1 MDKIQSP
8 ISLIRPE
15 DTYFFDLLD
24 FDNIDFANTT
34 ILKDGTISLALD
46 VGKIPRPEFET
57 SDEVFQELDEDD
69 EYNLIFSPEH
79 GIIETLSVVRM
90 SITHNY
96 ECIYPIIMNVMEFVH
111 YSEFQKYKQIYD
123 QFNSQVM
130 EWVKQQI
137 RAIMTD
143 VKGEFRNDTI
153 DKDTYFQSRE
163 LNDHEIYYI
172 ICRWWDKVHKSEVNF
187 VDVVNGEGTVY
198 VARN

>member
-1 MDKIQSP
+1 MDKTQ
-8 ISLIRPE
+8 SLIRPE

-57 SDEVFQELDEDD
+57 DDEILQELDEDD
-69 EYNLIFSPEH
+69 EYNLIFSPER
-79 GIIETLSVVRM
+79 GMTETLSVERM
-90 SITHNY
+90 SIVHNY

-111 YSEFQKYKQIYD
+111 YSEFQNYKQIYD

-130 EWVKQQI
+130 EWVKQRI

>member
-1 MDKIQSP
+1 MDKIQ
-8 ISLIRPE
+8 SLIRPE

-34 ILKDGTISLALD
+34 ILQDGTISLALD

-57 SDEVFQELDEDD
+57 DDEILQELDEDD
-69 EYNLIFSPEH
+69 EYNLIFNPER
-79 GIIETLSVVRM
+79 GITETLSVIRM
-90 SITHNY
+90 SIAHNY

>member
-1 MDKIQSP
+1 MDKIQ
-8 ISLIRPE
+8 SLIRPE

-57 SDEVFQELDEDD
+57 DDEILKELDEDD
-69 EYNLIFSPEH
+69 EYNLIFSPER
-79 GIIETLSVVRM
+79 GVTETLSVTRM
-90 SITHNY
+90 SIAHNY

-123 QFNSQVM
+123 QFNNQVM

-172 ICRWWDKVHKSEVNF
+172 ICRWWDKVHRSEVNF
-187 VDVVNGEGTVY
+187 VDIVNGEGTVY

>member
-1 MDKIQSP
+1 MDKIQ
-8 ISLIRPE
+8 SLIRPE

-46 VGKIPRPEFET
+46 VDKVPRPEFET
-57 SDEVFQELDEDD
+57 DDEVFQELDEYD
-69 EYNLIFSPEH
+69 EYNLIFSPER
-79 GIIETLSVVRM
+79 GITETLSVIRM
-90 SITHNY
+90 SIAHNY
-96 ECIYPIIMNVMEFVH
+96 GCIYPIIMNVMEFVH
-111 YSEFQKYKQIYD
+111 YPEFQKYKQIYD
-123 QFNSQVM
+123 QFNNQVM

-172 ICRWWDKVHKSEVNF
+172 ICRWWDKVHRSEVNF
-187 VDVVNGEGTVY
+187 VDIVNGEGTVY

>member
-1 MDKIQSP
+1 MDKIQ
-8 ISLIRPE
+8 SLIRPE

-34 ILKDGTISLALD
+34 ILQDGTISLALD

-57 SDEVFQELDEDD
+57 DDEILQELDEDD
-69 EYNLIFSPEH
+69 EYCLIFNPER
-79 GIIETLSVVRM
+79 GITETLSVIRM
-90 SITHNY
+90 SIAHNY

-111 YSEFQKYKQIYD
+111 YFEFQKYKQIYD
-123 QFNSQVM
+123 QFNHQVM

>member
-1 MDKIQSP
+1 MDKIQL
-8 ISLIRPE
+8 LIRPE

-24 FDNIDFANTT
+24 FGNIDFANTT

-57 SDEVFQELDEDD
+57 DDEILQELDEDD
-69 EYNLIFSPEH
+69 EYNLIFSPER
-79 GIIETLSVVRM
+79 GITGTLSVTRM
-90 SITHNY
+90 SIAHNY

-111 YSEFQKYKQIYD
+111 YSDFQKYKQIYD
-123 QFNSQVM
+123 QFNHQVM
-130 EWVKQQI
+130 AWVKQQI

-172 ICRWWDKVHKSEVNF
+172 ICRWWDKVHRSEVNF

>member
-1 MDKIQSP
+1 MDKIQ
-8 ISLIRPE
+8 SLIRPE

-24 FDNIDFANTT
+24 FDNIDLANTT
-34 ILKDGTISLALD
+34 ILQDGTISLALD

-57 SDEVFQELDEDD
+57 DDEILQELDEDD
-69 EYNLIFSPEH
+69 EYCLIFNPER
-79 GIIETLSVVRM
+79 GITETLSVIRM
-90 SITHNY
+90 SIAHNY

-111 YSEFQKYKQIYD
+111 YPEFQKYKQIYD
-123 QFNSQVM
+123 QFNNQVM

>member
-1 MDKIQSP
+1 MDKIQ
-8 ISLIRPE
+8 SLIRPE

-46 VGKIPRPEFET
+46 VDKIPRPEFET

-79 GIIETLSVVRM
+79 EITETLSVIRM
-90 SITHNY
+90 SIAHNY

-111 YSEFQKYKQIYD
+111 YPEFQKYKQIYD

-153 DKDTYFQSRE
+153 DKDAYFQSRE

-172 ICRWWDKVHKSEVNF
+172 ICRWWDKVHRSEVNF

>member
-1 MDKIQSP
+1 MDKIQL
-8 ISLIRPE
+8 LIRPE

-24 FDNIDFANTT
+24 FDNIDFTKTT

-46 VGKIPRPEFET
+46 VDKIPRPEFET
-57 SDEVFQELDEDD
+57 SDEVFQELDEND
-69 EYNLIFSPEH
+69 EYCLIFNSER
-79 GIIETLSVVRM
+79 GITETLSVTRM
-90 SITHNY
+90 SMTHNY
-96 ECIYPIIMNVMEFVH
+96 ECIYPITINTMEFVH
-111 YSEFQKYKQIYD
+111 YPEFQKYKQIYC
-123 QFNSQVM
+123 QFNHQIM

-137 RAIMTD
+137 GAIMTD

>member
-1 MDKIQSP
+1 MDKIQ
-8 ISLIRPE
+8 SLIRPE

-57 SDEVFQELDEDD
+57 DDEILQELDEDD
-69 EYNLIFSPEH
+69 EYNLIFSPER
-79 GIIETLSVVRM
+79 GVTETLSVIRM
-90 SITHNY
+90 SIAHNY

-111 YSEFQKYKQIYD
+111 YPEFQKYKQIYD

>member
-1 MDKIQSP
+1 MDKIQS
-8 ISLIRPE
+8 LIRPD

-57 SDEVFQELDEDD
+57 DDEILQELDEDD
-69 EYNLIFSPEH
+69 EYCLIFSPER
-79 GIIETLSVVRM
+79 GITETLSVIRM
-90 SITHNY
+90 SIAHNY

-111 YSEFQKYKQIYD
+111 YPEFQKYKQIYD

-137 RAIMTD
+137 RVIMTD

-187 VDVVNGEGTVY
+187 VDIVNGEGTVY

>member
-1 MDKIQSP
+1 MDKTQ
-8 ISLIRPE
+8 SLIRPE

-46 VGKIPRPEFET
+46 VEKIPRPEFET
-57 SDEVFQELDEDD
+57 DDEILQKLDEDD

-90 SITHNY
+90 SIAHNY

-111 YSEFQKYKQIYD
+111 YPEFQKYKQIYD
-123 QFNSQVM
+123 QFNNQVM

-172 ICRWWDKVHKSEVNF
+172 ICRWWDKVHRSEVNF

>member
-1 MDKIQSP
+1 M
-8 ISLIRPE
+8 RTE
-15 DTYFFDLLD
+15 DTYLFDLLD

-57 SDEVFQELDEDD
+57 DDEVFQELDEDD
-69 EYNLIFSPEH
+69 EYNLIFSPER
-79 GIIETLSVVRM
+79 GVTETLSVIRI
-90 SITHNY
+90 SIAHNY

-111 YSEFQKYKQIYD
+111 YPEFQKYKQIYD

>member
-1 MDKIQSP
+1 MDKIQ
-8 ISLIRPE
+8 SLIRPE

-34 ILKDGTISLALD
+34 MLKDGTISLALD

-69 EYNLIFSPEH
+69 EYCLIFSPEH
-79 GIIETLSVVRM
+79 GITETLSVIRM
-90 SITHNY
+90 SIAHNY

-111 YSEFQKYKQIYD
+111 YSEFQKYKQIYE
-123 QFNSQVM
+123 QF
-130 EWVKQQI
+130 
-137 RAIMTD
+137 
-143 VKGEFRNDTI
+143 KGEFRNDTI

-172 ICRWWDKVHKSEVNF
+172 ICRWWDKVHRSEVNF

>member
-1 MDKIQSP
+1 MDKIQ
-8 ISLIRPE
+8 SLIRPE

-46 VGKIPRPEFET
+46 ISKIPRPEFET
-57 SDEVFQELDEDD
+57 DDEILQELDEDD
-69 EYNLIFSPEH
+69 EYNLIFSPER
-79 GIIETLSVVRM
+79 GITETLSVIRM
-90 SITHNY
+90 SIAHNY

-111 YSEFQKYKQIYD
+111 YPEFQKYKQIYD

-163 LNDHEIYYI
+163 LNNHDIYYI
-172 ICRWWDKVHKSEVNF
+172 ICRWWDKVHRSEVNF

>member
-1 MDKIQSP
+1 
-8 ISLIRPE
+8 
-15 DTYFFDLLD
+15 
-24 FDNIDFANTT
+24 
-34 ILKDGTISLALD
+34 
-46 VGKIPRPEFET
+46 
-57 SDEVFQELDEDD
+57 
-69 EYNLIFSPEH
+69 
-79 GIIETLSVVRM
+79 
-90 SITHNY
+90 
-96 ECIYPIIMNVMEFVH
+96 MEFVH
-111 YSEFQKYKQIYD
+111 YPEFQKYKQIYD
-123 QFNSQVM
+123 QFNNQIM

-172 ICRWWDKVHKSEVNF
+172 ICRWWNKVHRSEVNF

>member
-1 MDKIQSP
+1 M
-8 ISLIRPE
+8 
-15 DTYFFDLLD
+15 
-24 FDNIDFANTT
+24 
-34 ILKDGTISLALD
+34 KDGTISLALD
-46 VGKIPRPEFET
+46 IGKIPRPEFET
-57 SDEVFQELDEDD
+57 DDEILQALDEDD

-79 GIIETLSVVRM
+79 GITETLSVIRM
-90 SITHNY
+90 SIAHNY

-111 YSEFQKYKQIYD
+111 YPEFQKYKQIYD
-123 QFNSQVM
+123 QFNNQVM

-172 ICRWWDKVHKSEVNF
+172 ICRWWDKVHRSEVNF

>member
-1 MDKIQSP
+1 MDKIQ
-8 ISLIRPE
+8 SLIRPE

-24 FDNIDFANTT
+24 FDNIDFSNTT

-57 SDEVFQELDEDD
+57 SDEVFKGLDEDD

-79 GIIETLSVVRM
+79 GITETLSVTRM
-90 SITHNY
+90 SIAHNY

-111 YSEFQKYKQIYD
+111 YSDFQKYKQIYD
-123 QFNSQVM
+123 QFNNQIM

-153 DKDTYFQSRE
+153 DKDTYFQSR
-163 LNDHEIYYI
+163 LDTDGNDVYYI
-172 ICRWWDKVHKSEVNF
+172 IYKWWDKLFKGEVNF
-187 VDVVNGEGTVY
+187 ADVVNGTGTVWI
-198 VARN
+198 ARN

>member
-1 MDKIQSP
+1 
-8 ISLIRPE
+8 
-15 DTYFFDLLD
+15 
-24 FDNIDFANTT
+24 
-34 ILKDGTISLALD
+34 
-46 VGKIPRPEFET
+46 
-57 SDEVFQELDEDD
+57 
-69 EYNLIFSPEH
+69 
-79 GIIETLSVVRM
+79 
-90 SITHNY
+90 
-96 ECIYPIIMNVMEFVH
+96 MNVMEFVH
-111 YSEFQKYKQIYD
+111 YSEFQKYKQIYE
-123 QFNSQVM
+123 QFNNQVM

-172 ICRWWDKVHKSEVNF
+172 ICRWWDKVHRSEVNF

>member
-1 MDKIQSP
+1 MDKIQ
-8 ISLIRPE
+8 SLIRPE
-15 DTYFFDLLD
+15 DTYFFNLLD

-46 VGKIPRPEFET
+46 VGKIPRPKFIT
-57 SDEVFQELDEDD
+57 DDEILQELDEDD
-69 EYNLIFSPEH
+69 EYNLIFSPER
-79 GIIETLSVVRM
+79 GITETLSVIRM
-90 SITHNY
+90 SIAHNY
-96 ECIYPIIMNVMEFVH
+96 ECIYPITMNVMEFVH
-111 YSEFQKYKQIYD
+111 YPEFQKYKLIYD
-123 QFNSQVM
+123 HFNNQIM

>member
-1 MDKIQSP
+1 M
-8 ISLIRPE
+8 
-15 DTYFFDLLD
+15 D

-57 SDEVFQELDEDD
+57 DDEILQELDEDD
-69 EYNLIFSPEH
+69 EYNLIFSPER
-79 GIIETLSVVRM
+79 GMTETLSVERM
-90 SITHNY
+90 SIVHNY

-111 YSEFQKYKQIYD
+111 YSEFQNYKQIYD

-130 EWVKQQI
+130 EWVKQRI
-137 RAIMTD
+137 RAIMTG

-172 ICRWWDKVHKSEVNF
+172 ICRWWDKVHRSEVNF

>member
-1 MDKIQSP
+1 MDKIQ
-8 ISLIRPE
+8 SLIRPE

-34 ILKDGTISLALD
+34 ILQDGTISLALD

-57 SDEVFQELDEDD
+57 DDEVFEKLDEDD
-69 EYNLIFSPEH
+69 EYNLIFNPER
-79 GIIETLSVVRM
+79 GITETLSVIRM
-90 SITHNY
+90 SIAHNY

-111 YSEFQKYKQIYD
+111 YPDFQKYKQIYD
-123 QFNSQVM
+123 QFNHQIM

-172 ICRWWDKVHKSEVNF
+172 ICRWWDKVHRSEVNF

>member
-1 MDKIQSP
+1 MDKIQS
-8 ISLIRPE
+8 LIRSE

-24 FDNIDFANTT
+24 FGNIDFANTT

-46 VGKIPRPEFET
+46 VDKIPRPEFET
-57 SDEVFQELDEDD
+57 SDEVFQGLDEDD
-69 EYNLIFSPEH
+69 EYYLIFSPEH
-79 GIIETLSVVRM
+79 GITETLSVTRM
-90 SITHNY
+90 SIAHNY

-111 YSEFQKYKQIYD
+111 YPEFQKYKQIYD

-153 DKDTYFQSRE
+153 DKDTYFQSR
-163 LNDHEIYYI
+163 LDTDGNDVYYI
-172 ICRWWDKVHKSEVNF
+172 IYKWWDKLFKGEVNF
-187 VDVVNGEGTVY
+187 ADVVNGTGTVWI
-198 VARN
+198 ARN

>member
-1 MDKIQSP
+1 MDKIQ
-8 ISLIRPE
+8 SLIRPE

-69 EYNLIFSPEH
+69 EYNLIFSPER
-79 GIIETLSVVRM
+79 GITETLSVTRM
-90 SITHNY
+90 SIAHNY

-111 YSEFQKYKQIYD
+111 YPEFQKYKQIYD
-123 QFNSQVM
+123 QFNNQVM

-143 VKGEFRNDTI
+143 VKGEFVKDVI
-153 DKDTYFQSRE
+153 DEDTYFQSR
-163 LNDHEIYYI
+163 LDTDGNDVYYI
-172 ICRWWDKVHKSEVNF
+172 IYTWRNKLFKGEVNF
-187 VDVVNGEGTVY
+187 ADVVNGTGTVWI
-198 VARN
+198 ARN

>member
-1 MDKIQSP
+1 MDKIQ
-8 ISLIRPE
+8 SLIRPE

-57 SDEVFQELDEDD
+57 DDEVFQELDEDD

-79 GIIETLSVVRM
+79 EITETLSVTRM
-90 SITHNY
+90 SIAHNY

-111 YSEFQKYKQIYD
+111 YPEFQKYKQIYD
-123 QFNSQVM
+123 QFNNQVM

>member
-1 MDKIQSP
+1 MDKIQ
-8 ISLIRPE
+8 SLIRPE

-34 ILKDGTISLALD
+34 ILQDGTISLALD

-57 SDEVFQELDEDD
+57 DDEVFEKLDEDD
-69 EYNLIFSPEH
+69 EYNLIFNPER
-79 GIIETLSVVRM
+79 GITETLSVIRM
-90 SITHNY
+90 SIAHNY
-96 ECIYPIIMNVMEFVH
+96 ECIYPIIMNVMEFVR
-111 YSEFQKYKQIYD
+111 YPEFQKYKQIYD
-123 QFNSQVM
+123 QFNNQVM

-172 ICRWWDKVHKSEVNF
+172 ICRWWDKVHRSEVNF

>member
-1 MDKIQSP
+1 MDKIQ
-8 ISLIRPE
+8 SLIRPE

-57 SDEVFQELDEDD
+57 SDEVFQGLDEDD
-69 EYNLIFSPEH
+69 EYCLIFSPEH
-79 GIIETLSVVRM
+79 GITETLSVIRM
-90 SITHNY
+90 SIAHNY

-111 YSEFQKYKQIYD
+111 YPEFQKYKQIYD
-123 QFNSQVM
+123 QFNHQVM
-130 EWVKQQI
+130 EWVKQKI

-153 DKDTYFQSRE
+153 EKDTYFQSRINVDG
-163 LNDHEIYYI
+163 NDVYYI
-172 ICRWWDKVHKSEVNF
+172 IYKWWDKLFKGEVNF
-187 VDVVNGEGTVY
+187 ADVVNGTGTVWI
-198 VARN
+198 ARN

>member
-1 MDKIQSP
+1 MDKIQ
-8 ISLIRPE
+8 SLIRPE

-24 FDNIDFANTT
+24 FDNIDFNNTT

-46 VGKIPRPEFET
+46 VGKIPRPELET
-57 SDEVFQELDEDD
+57 DEILQELDEDD
-69 EYNLIFSPEH
+69 EYNLIFNPER
-79 GIIETLSVVRM
+79 GVTETLSVVRM
-90 SITHNY
+90 SIAHNY

-111 YSEFQKYKQIYD
+111 YFEFQKYKQIYD

-172 ICRWWDKVHKSEVNF
+172 ICRWWDKVHRSEVNF

>member
-1 MDKIQSP
+1 MDKIQ
-8 ISLIRPE
+8 SLIRPE

-24 FDNIDFANTT
+24 FDNIDFANTI
-34 ILKDGTISLALD
+34 ILQDGTISLALD

-57 SDEVFQELDEDD
+57 DDEILQELDEDD
-69 EYNLIFSPEH
+69 EYNLIFSPER
-79 GIIETLSVVRM
+79 GITETLSVIRM
-90 SITHNY
+90 SIAHNY

-111 YSEFQKYKQIYD
+111 YPEFQKYKQIYD
-123 QFNSQVM
+123 HFNNQIM

>member
-1 MDKIQSP
+1 MDKIQ
-8 ISLIRPE
+8 SLIRPE

-57 SDEVFQELDEDD
+57 DDEILQELDEDD
-69 EYNLIFSPEH
+69 EYNLIFSPER
-79 GIIETLSVVRM
+79 GITETLSVIRM
-90 SITHNY
+90 SIAHNY

-111 YSEFQKYKQIYD
+111 YPEFQKYKQIYD

>member
-1 MDKIQSP
+1 MDKTQ
-8 ISLIRPE
+8 SLIRPE

-57 SDEVFQELDEDD
+57 DDEILQELDEDD
-69 EYNLIFSPEH
+69 EYNLIFSPER
-79 GIIETLSVVRM
+79 GMTETLSVERM
-90 SITHNY
+90 SIVHNY

-111 YSEFQKYKQIYD
+111 YSEFQNYKQIYD

-130 EWVKQQI
+130 EWVKQRI

-172 ICRWWDKVHKSEVNF
+172 ICRWWDKVHRSEVTF

>member
-1 MDKIQSP
+1 MDKIQ
-8 ISLIRPE
+8 SLIRPE

-34 ILKDGTISLALD
+34 ILQDGTISLALD
-46 VGKIPRPEFET
+46 VDKIPRPEFET
-57 SDEVFQELDEDD
+57 SDEVFQGLDEDD
-69 EYNLIFSPEH
+69 EYYLIFSPEQ
-79 GIIETLSVVRM
+79 GITETLSVIRM
-90 SITHNY
+90 SIAHNY

-111 YSEFQKYKQIYD
+111 YPEFQKYKQIYD
-123 QFNSQVM
+123 QFNNQVM

-172 ICRWWDKVHKSEVNF
+172 ICRWWDKVHRSEVNF